1 MTLDEYN
8 HAGCPSQHVAMV
20 IMAQL
25 LEGVS
30 HLVDYGIAHRD
41 LKTNNILVELTAGNQ
56 KCCLFFFMY

>member
-8 HAGCPSQHVAMV
+8 NIIGFPSQRVAMV
-20 IMAQL
+20 MIAQL

-41 LKTNNILVELTAGNQ
+41 LKSNNILVDLAEGN
-56 KCCLFFFMY
+56 KKKL